1 MKTKVVSVI
10 ATACVLL
17 TTGCASILNEETQR
31 INVQSTSGEKFTGNI
46 DGATFEGPGIVE
58 VKRANTDRM
67 VNVETEGCAKQTVMP
82 KQVDSVFFL
91 NILTGGVFG
100 STTDYSTEK
109 MWKYQDS
116 VVINCQG

>member
-1 MKTKVVSVI
+1 MKIKVVSVI

-17 TTGCASILNEETQR
+17 TTGCASILNEETQH

-46 DGATFEGPGIVE
+46 DGNIFEGPGIVE
-58 VKRANTDRM
+58 VKRANMDRM

-82 KQVDSVFFL
+82 KQVDSIFFL